1 MLVIFDVL
9 KKEVYYLDSYG
20 GDPYDDLKELIKVY
34 VQFFFITIVNM
45 KLLLHNLQIL
55 CYNFFFLYTTL

>member
-34 VQFFFITIVNM
+34 VQFF
-45 KLLLHNLQIL
+45 LLP
-55 CYNFFFLYTTL
+55 